1 MPRPDG
7 DKCSV
12 CGERFDPD
20 QAYFCSYC
28 RAFLV
33 ELEDLDLSPQAD
45 LVTIFRK
52 QNKLKH

>member
-12 CGERFDPD
+12 CGERFDPE
-20 QAYFCSYC
+20 QTYFCSYC
-28 RAFLV
+28 RSFLV
-33 ELEDLDLSPQAD
+33 ELEDLDLSPNAD

-52 QNKLKH
+52 QSEVKH